1 MDKKALRSK
10 YLKLRKLIEDKSEK
24 EKKIN
29 DLLKSFKF
37 SVEDKI
43 SGYFPVRGEVNI
55 LPFID
60 YLSKNKNLICMPV
73 IKKKITIC
81 YLKLGVSAKKYLRA
95 NLIFQLLFMV
105 STLDLMLC

>member
-24 EKKIN
+24 EKIN

-43 SGYFPVRGEVNI
+43 SG
-55 LPFID
+55 
-60 YLSKNKNLICMPV
+60 
-73 IKKKITIC
+73 T
-81 YLKLGVSAKKYLRA
+81 
-95 NLIFQLLFMV
+95 FQ
-105 STLDLMLC
+105 

>member
-1 MDKKALRSK
+1 MDKKALRFK
-10 YLKLRKLIEDKSEK
+10 YLTLRKSIEDKSEK

-29 DLLKSFKF
+29 DLLKSFEF

-60 YLSKNKNLICMPV
+60 YLSKKKNLICQ
-73 IKKKITIC
+73 IK
-81 YLKLGVSAKKYLRA
+81 
-95 NLIFQLLFMV
+95 
-105 STLDLMLC
+105 